1 METQRDTYQSEVV
14 ISGVS
19 CCFAG
24 APNARAFW
32 KNILRAVPSFTP
44 FSATEDAFR
53 AVKAHRLFPERDVPQ
68 FGGFLKELFAC
79 SADRVP
85 IPTDFNSGD
94 NPDFYF
100 TAQLLFD
107 ALKDA
112 GLSHTHPSTD
122 RIGLFLAYAPPFTP
136 AHVNWL
142 QHAAG
147 VEQAMAVLDRFFPG
161 AGSEQMDRVR
171 AELTATLPPL
181 CARQIE
187 LAQPGLFVTRLLQLA
202 GGAGPAAICDNGDTS
217 IFTAIQQGMDAL
229 RRHRCDVAL
238 VGAIQPPFNETTL
251 LGHSGAVT
259 FSRKPALLP
268 FTAEADGTLPGEG
281 GAFFVLRR
289 AEDAEKAGDLVYAQ
303 LRGSG
308 TAVSAEGGRQALLR
322 AIHRGTRHF
331 ANGFRDVDYWEMNAS
346 GIPEEDAAELAVL
359 EAVTDNR
366 GAHIP
371 LLALG
376 SVKTL
381 IGHTH
386 IASGAASL
394 LKAVLALNHTVLPPS
409 ATPESESFALNRPDR
424 YSYWVTEPRPWVA
437 ASHRPR
443 RMAVTTFSSIGI
455 AGCCILQAP
464 AKGRRGA
471 SWGH

>member
-1 METQRDTYQSEVV
+1 METQRDTYTSEVV
-14 ISGVS
+14 ITGVS

-24 APNARAFW
+24 APGARAFW
-32 KNILRAVPSFTP
+32 KNILRAAPSFTP

-53 AVKAHRLFPERDVPQ
+53 AVKAHRLFPDRDVPQ

-79 SADRVP
+79 STDRVP
-85 IPTDFNSGD
+85 IPADFTSGD
-94 NPDFYF
+94 NGDFYF

-107 ALKDA
+107 ALADA
-112 GLSHTHPSTD
+112 GLSHTHPTTD
-122 RIGLFLAYAPPFTP
+122 RIGLFLAYAPPFNT
-136 AHVNWL
+136 AQVNWL

-147 VEQAMAVLDRFFPG
+147 VEQTMMVLNRFFPG
-161 AGSEQMDRVR
+161 APTEQMDRVR
-171 AELTATLPPL
+171 EELIATLPPL
-181 CARQIE
+181 SARQIE
-187 LAQPGLFVTRLLQLA
+187 LSQPGIFAPRLLQLI
-202 GGAGPAAICDNGDTS
+202 GGAGPAAICDNGETS

-229 RRHRCDVAL
+229 RRHRCDVVL
-238 VGAIQPPFNETTL
+238 VGAVQPPFNETTL
-251 LGHSGAVT
+251 LGHSGTVP
-259 FSRKPALLP
+259 FSRKPVLLP
-268 FTAEADGTLPGEG
+268 FTAESDGTLPGEG

-289 AEDAEKAGDLVYAQ
+289 AEDAERAGDLVYAQ

-308 TAVSAEGGRQALLR
+308 TAVSAEGPEAALLR

-331 ANGFRDVDYWEMNAS
+331 DNGFRDVDYWEMNGS
-346 GIPEEDAAELAVL
+346 GIPAEDAAELAVL

-386 IASGAASL
+386 IAGGAASL
-394 LKAVLALNHTVLPPS
+394 LKAVLALSHTVLPPS
-409 ATPESESFALNRPDR
+409 ATPDSESFALNRGER
-424 YSYWVTEPRPWVA
+424 YSYWVTEPRPWIA
-437 ASHRPR
+437 ASNRPR
-443 RMAVTTFSSIGI
+443 RMAVTSLSQVGT

-464 AKGRRGA
+464 VKGRKGS
-471 SWGH
+471 SWVH